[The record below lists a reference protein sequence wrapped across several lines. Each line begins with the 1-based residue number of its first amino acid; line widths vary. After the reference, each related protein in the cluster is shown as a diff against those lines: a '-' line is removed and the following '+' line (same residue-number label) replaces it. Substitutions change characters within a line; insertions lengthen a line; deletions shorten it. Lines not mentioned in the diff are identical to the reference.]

1 MVVAIMTRSSMTK
14 TFSLF
19 FYLDEYMHACTIK
32 SLQYLD
38 INLLEI
44 CKTYDKTIYNNSV
57 INM

>member
-1 MVVAIMTRSSMTK
+1 MTK